1 MACKR
6 KLDDFN
12 ASEVKE
18 SKNAVVHGVITEL
31 SPVKK
36 SKKDE
41 SVKYFSGKLS
51 DDKDSV
57 RVICFYPSLRNRMSS
72 SFEKK
77 DTVSLV
83 NCQVRASRGG
93 GSEILLTDTSKVEA
107 SPKKF
112 DSTVALHCQKEP
124 ACVALNDLSSLVMG
138 ENVTVTVKVKSVDP
152 PQEVKNREG
161 KALKKQD
168 CVVGDADGCSRVVL
182 WEGDVGKMIEDES
195 YKLIGVTVRSFRGV
209 NYLSVGKDCEIV
221 GVGDIGETAVV
232 EDGDLQEKGIVRKVI
247 EGEIDGVKFADE
259 YDGCMTCNAKV
270 EGEDELLAECT
281 KCGLTMKRKKCRKF
295 VSARVV
301 VEDETGKRHTLMMFN
316 DVIKSIVGDGA
327 VNLKRALLGAGRYK
341 FSIDKGDIVY
351 SVKEC

>member
-6 KLDDFN
+6 KLDDFD

-72 SFEKK
+72 SFEK

-83 NCQVRASRGG
+83 NCQVCASRGG

-112 DSTVALHCQKEP
+112 DSTVALHW
-124 ACVALNDLSSLVMG
+124 
-138 ENVTVTVKVKSVDP
+138 
-152 PQEVKNREG
+152 R
-161 KALKKQD
+161 
-168 CVVGDADGCSRVVL
+168 SRPVL
-182 WEGDVGKMIEDES
+182 
-195 YKLIGVTVRSFRGV
+195 L
-209 NYLSVGKDCEIV
+209 
-221 GVGDIGETAVV
+221 
-232 EDGDLQEKGIVRKVI
+232 
-247 EGEIDGVKFADE
+247 
-259 YDGCMTCNAKV
+259 
-270 EGEDELLAECT
+270 
-281 KCGLTMKRKKCRKF
+281 
-295 VSARVV
+295 
-301 VEDETGKRHTLMMFN
+301 
-316 DVIKSIVGDGA
+316 
-327 VNLKRALLGAGRYK
+327 
-341 FSIDKGDIVY
+341 
-351 SVKEC
+351 